1 MNKQQFL
8 SALRQ
13 ALSGLPDAERDN
25 VMQYYEDYFLD
36 AEGESEEEIIRGLGN
51 PQKIAD
57 DILRE
62 YRELQPHANPQGAQ
76 TPPRRWKG
84 INPWLLAVLVVLA
97 IPIGI
102 PLAGGLL
109 AAAAGILLAGI
120 TAIGA
125 VLTAL
130 IAVPTALIFAGAALS
145 VFSLFLWFAPPS
157 AVMTLGVGLFLL
169 SLGVLLAL
177 LVVKLCRLF
186 LPPVFRG
193 IVAILRWPIDK
204 LRGALR

>member
-8 SALRQ
+8 TALRR
-13 ALSGLPDAERDN
+13 ALSGLPPAERDN

-36 AEGESEEEIIRGLGN
+36 AEGESEEDVIRELGD

-84 INPWLLAVLVVLA
+84 INPWLLAVLVLLA
-97 IPIGI
+97 IPIGL

-109 AAAAGILLAGI
+109 AAVAGILLAGV

-125 VLTAL
+125 VLLAL
-130 IAVPTALIFAGAALS
+130 IAVPAVLVFVGAVLI

-157 AVMTLGVGLFLL
+157 AVMTLGGGLVCL
-169 SLGVLLAL
+169 SLGVLMAL
-177 LVVKLCRLF
+177 LVVKLCKLF

-193 IVAILRWPIDK
+193 IVAILRWPVDK
-204 LRGALR
+204 LRGVLR